1 MYHQHNAEDHIELL
15 ADAKALHESI
25 NILYINYHNGDK
37 VMNKRIM
44 DARDKCIALIAELKA
59 HSNNTRNVDQEWEDG
74 QQAIRTLQMMQD
86 KKEAFWNTAIGRVAG
101 VVGTIIATLAAAYV
115 INKIQ

>member
-1 MYHQHNAEDHIELL
+1 MYHQHNAEDHISLL
-15 ADAKALHESI
+15 ADAKGIYESI
-25 NILYINYHNGDK
+25 NIMYIHYHNGDK

-44 DARDKCIALIAELKA
+44 DSRDKAISHIAELKA
-59 HSNNTRNVDQEWEDG
+59 HSNNTRNVDKEWEEG
-74 QQAIRTLQMMQD
+74 QQAIRILQMMKD